1 MGLKKHKEFRFAWQ
15 DAAGNLRAVVIQA
28 EHHQDDDGVDRITIN
43 LTGDGVPLEA
53 RVFDQGRDK
62 PVVKTRSRM

>member
-15 DAAGNLRAVVIQA
+15 DAEGNLRAVVIQA
-28 EHHQDDDGVDRITIN
+28 EHHEQDGTDQITVNI
-43 LTGDGVPLEA
+43 TGDGVPIEA